1 MDTDATLPA
10 QTPRKARLRGRPR
23 VRGKLAER
31 VGQELQRS
39 RIKRGLDL
47 SAGAGVAEVSTKRL
61 AEIEEGAV
69 TTTISTVERIAE
81 KVGLD
86 WSTVFVA
93 RPDAEDADSSA
104 TQSEAGHGA

>member
-47 SAGAGVAEVSTKRL
+47 SSAAELAEVSSKRL